1 MTDLLAMRDL
11 TVTFRTR
18 HGAVHA
24 VDGVSFSVRRGEVL
38 GLVGE
43 SGSGKSVS
51 LRAVTRLLPDFAS
64 VSGRVAWQ
72 GEDVLAMPPERLRRL
87 RGGQI
92 GMVFQEPMSALNPVL
107 PIGLQI
113 TESLVAHTDLDA
125 RARRARALDLLDLVG
140 IAAGPTR
147 LAQFPHEFSGG
158 MRQRAMIAIALAANP
173 ALLLA
178 DEPTTALDV
187 TIQDQILRLLRGL
200 VDELGMALVLV
211 THDLGV
217 IAETCDRVAV
227 MYAGRLCESGEVG
240 ALFARPRH
248 AYTAALLQAMPGE
261 GTRDRK
267 LLTIP
272 GQAPRLD
279 APAAGCAFAPRCTL
293 ARPICASG
301 RPALLQVAPEQFSA
315 CHAAAELAA

>member
-1 MTDLLAMRDL
+1 MSALLDVSDLA
-11 TVTFRTR
+11 VTFRTR

-24 VDGVSFSVRRGEVL
+24 VDGVSFAVGRGEVL

-51 LRAVTRLLPDFAS
+51 LRAITRLLPDIAV
-64 VSGRVAWQ
+64 VSGRVSWQ
-72 GEDVLAMPPERLRRL
+72 GEDVLAMPTERLRRM

-113 TESLVAHTDLDA
+113 SESLVAHSDLDA
-125 RARRARALDLLDLVG
+125 AGRRRRALELLDLVG
-140 IAAGPTR
+140 IAAGATR
-147 LAQFPHEFSGG
+147 LEQFPHEFSGG

-200 VDELGMALVLV
+200 VDDLGMGMILV

-227 MYAGRLCESGEVG
+227 MYAGRLCESGPV
-240 ALFARPRH
+240 ADVFARPRH
-248 AYTAALLQAMPGE
+248 AYMAALLRAMPGE
-261 GTRDRK
+261 GAVGEK
-267 LLTIP
+267 LLSIP

-279 APAAGCAFAPRCTL
+279 APAPGCAFAPRC
-293 ARPICASG
+293 AMVRPECATVRPPLRPMGPG
-301 RPALLQVAPEQFSA
+301 RASA
-315 CHAAAELAA
+315 CHAAEALAA

>member
-1 MTDLLAMRDL
+1 MSALLAVADL
-11 TVTFRTR
+11 AVTFRTR

-24 VDGVSFSVRRGEVL
+24 VDGVSFEVGRGEIL

-51 LRAVTRLLPDFAS
+51 LRAITRLLPDFAT
-64 VSGRVAWQ
+64 VSGSVRWA
-72 GEDVLAMPPERLRRL
+72 GEDVLAMSSERLRQL

-113 TESLVAHTDLDA
+113 TESLVAHSTLDA
-125 RARRARALDLLDLVG
+125 RGRQARALELLDLVG
-140 IAAGPTR
+140 IAAGRAR
-147 LAQFPHEFSGG
+147 LEQFPHEFSGG

-200 VDELGMALVLV
+200 VAATGMGMILV

-227 MYAGRLCESGEVG
+227 MYAGRLCETGPVDG
-240 ALFARPRH
+240 VFAQPRH
-248 AYTAALLQAMPGE
+248 AYTSALLRAMPGA
-261 GTRDRK
+261 GPRDRK

-272 GQAPRLD
+272 GMAPKLD
-279 APAAGCAFAPRCTL
+279 VPAPGCAFAPRCDL
-293 ARPICASG
+293 VRPQCADL
-301 RPALLQVAPEQFSA
+301 RPPLRPVGPDQFSA
-315 CHAAAELAA
+315 CHAAESVVA